1 MAHPVP
7 SARWHGWLPVGAP
20 PAPHGAGPWLELSHV
35 LRSDLSR
42 VSAFPAA
49 RFERLYEM
57 PRDPM
62 NATTMSMVCHYGT
75 HVDAPCHFIP
85 GAPAFHEIPLDR
97 LHGPGVVW
105 RLDCAPGGTIAAEQL
120 ARCQPAM
127 RPGDIVLLD
136 AGWADRFGR
145 PDYEDNPALGVDAAD
160 WLVAR
165 QAKLVGV
172 DFATP
177 DLAVPRRPPGFDWPV
192 HHALLGH
199 GVLIAEHLRNLRP
212 LAGRRIEAMFLAL
225 AIEGSDGGPARV
237 VARAVAD
244 ETAGS
249 KARSFT

>member
-1 MAHPVP
+1 MGDPA
-7 SARWHGWLPVGAP
+7 SAARWHGWPPAAPP

-35 LRSDLSR
+35 LRADLSR
-42 VSAFPAA
+42 VASFPAA

-62 NATTMSMVCHYGT
+62 NATTISMVCHFGT

-85 GAPAFHEIPLDR
+85 GAPAFHDIPLDR

-105 RLDCAPGGTIAAEQL
+105 RLECAPGETITAARL
-120 ARCQPAM
+120 AACEPAM

-136 AGWADRFGR
+136 AGWADRFGT
-145 PDYEDNPALGVDAAD
+145 PAYDDNPALGVDAAE

-165 QAKLVGV
+165 RAKLVGV

-177 DLAVPRRPPGFDWPV
+177 DLAVPRRPSGFDWPV
-192 HHALLGH
+192 HHVLLGH

-225 AIEGSDGGPARV
+225 AIEGSDGAPARV
-237 VARAVAD
+237 LARTVSD
-244 ETAGS
+244 
-249 KARSFT
+249 

>member
-1 MAHPVP
+1 MTASLP
-7 SARWHGWLPVGAP
+7 ARWHGWPPIDPPLAP
-20 PAPHGAGPWLELSHV
+20 RGAGPWLELSHV

-42 VSAFPAA
+42 VSAFPEA
-49 RFERLYEM
+49 RFERLYQM

-62 NATTMSMVCHYGT
+62 NATTMSMVCHFGT

-105 RLDCAPGGTIAAEQL
+105 KLDCMPGDTITAAQL
-120 ARCQPAM
+120 ARCEPAM

-136 AGWADRFGR
+136 AGWAGRFGGA
-145 PDYEDNPALGVDAAD
+145 DYDDNPALGVDAAE

-177 DLAVPRRPPGFDWPV
+177 DLAVPRRPSGFDWPV
-192 HHALLGH
+192 HHVLLSH

-244 ETAGS
+244 
-249 KARSFT
+249 

>member
-1 MAHPVP
+1 MADPVRP
-7 SARWHGWLPVGAP
+7 ARWHGWLPAGTP
-20 PAPHGAGPWLELSHV
+20 PAPRGAGPWLELSHV
-35 LRSDLSR
+35 LRADLSR

-62 NATTMSMVCHYGT
+62 NATTMSMVCHFGT

-85 GAPAFHEIPLDR
+85 GAPAFHEIPLER

-105 RLDCAPGGTIAAEQL
+105 RLECAPGGTIAAAQL

-136 AGWADRFGR
+136 AGWAERFGG
-145 PDYEDNPALGVDAAD
+145 PDYDDNPALGVDAAE
-160 WLVAR
+160 WLVAGE
-165 QAKLVGV
+165 AKLVGV

-192 HHALLGH
+192 HHVLLGH

-237 VARAVAD
+237 VARPITGED
-244 ETAGS
+244 
-249 KARSFT
+249 